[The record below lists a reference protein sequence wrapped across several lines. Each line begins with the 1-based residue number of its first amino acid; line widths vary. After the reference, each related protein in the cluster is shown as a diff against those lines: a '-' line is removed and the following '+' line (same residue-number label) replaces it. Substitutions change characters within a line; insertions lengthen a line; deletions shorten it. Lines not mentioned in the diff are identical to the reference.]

1 MARGRFEAID
11 GGAIFIGVLL
21 LEVSAVVTLNIRNL
35 PDEVQA
41 ALRVRA
47 AKAVRSMDS
56 SRGWDSSAGDAQ
68 TGRRS
73 PGLRKR
79 RCPSSGSAP

>member
-41 ALRVRA
+41 ALRARA
-47 AKAVRSMDS
+47 AKAARSMEAE
-56 SRGWDSSAGDAQ
+56 AGAILTEACMPRQ
-68 TGRRS
+68 PTGHGRRS
-73 PGLRKR
+73 MWAR
-79 RCPSSGSAP
+79 RSP